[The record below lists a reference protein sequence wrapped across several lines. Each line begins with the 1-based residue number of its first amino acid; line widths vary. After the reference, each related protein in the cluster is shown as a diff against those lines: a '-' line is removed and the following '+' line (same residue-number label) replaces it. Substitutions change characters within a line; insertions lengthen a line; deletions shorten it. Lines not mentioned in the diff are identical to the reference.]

1 MASSSEYGNIE
12 YTPNWTRKQNKQ
24 FEVALTIHREDTPDK
39 WDWEKIA
46 EAVDGKSVEEV
57 QIHYEKLVE
66 DIMNIE
72 SGNVPIPDY
81 KS

>member
-1 MASSSEYGNIE
+1 MASSSEYDNIE

-39 WDWEKIA
+39 WEKIA
-46 EAVDGKSVEEV
+46 EAVDGKSAEEV
-57 QIHYEKLVE
+57 KIHYEILVE
-66 DIMNIE
+66 MIKDIE
-72 SGNVPIPDY
+72 SGKVPIPDY